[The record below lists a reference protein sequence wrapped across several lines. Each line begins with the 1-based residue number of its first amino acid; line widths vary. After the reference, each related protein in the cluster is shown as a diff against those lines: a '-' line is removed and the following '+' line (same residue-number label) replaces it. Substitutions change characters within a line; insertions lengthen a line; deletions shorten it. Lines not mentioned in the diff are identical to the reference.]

1 MSTPMSEKQKK
12 WLAGSG
18 IFLFLLLSALIF
30 VLAGNPL
37 IRFVQEPERFRAWVD
52 AQGVMAPIAFMGML
66 ILQIV
71 VAVIPGEPL
80 EIAAGYAFGAVEGTL
95 LCMLGAF
102 IGRVAV
108 FLLVRRF
115 GTRAVEVFFPLEKLN
130 ELKFLQ
136 NKRRMTLWV
145 FFLFF
150 LPGTPEDVLCYI
162 VGLTDLPLRSW
173 LIISAIAPFPSIV
186 TSTIGGDALGMGNY
200 TFAII
205 VFAVT
210 LIISGLGLLAYRVI
224 CLKYPKAGC
233 FTLSIIASWMV
244 GAVAKFISATHMG
257 IASKP
262 SLGAW
267 GEKPGSPSFRRPSTA
282 MASFP
287 CRSMIDVK
295 SYFMGLVLLR

>member
-108 FLLVRRF
+108 FLLVDRKS
-115 GTRAVEVFFPLEKLN
+115 TRLN
-130 ELKFLQ
+130 
-136 NKRRMTLWV
+136 
-145 FFLFF
+145 
-150 LPGTPEDVLCYI
+150 
-162 VGLTDLPLRSW
+162 S
-173 LIISAIAPFPSIV
+173 S
-186 TSTIGGDALGMGNY
+186 
-200 TFAII
+200 
-205 VFAVT
+205 
-210 LIISGLGLLAYRVI
+210 
-224 CLKYPKAGC
+224 
-233 FTLSIIASWMV
+233 
-244 GAVAKFISATHMG
+244 H
-257 IASKP
+257 
-262 SLGAW
+262 
-267 GEKPGSPSFRRPSTA
+267 
-282 MASFP
+282 
-287 CRSMIDVK
+287 
-295 SYFMGLVLLR
+295 

>member
-1 MSTPMSEKQKK
+1 
-12 WLAGSG
+12 
-18 IFLFLLLSALIF
+18 
-30 VLAGNPL
+30 
-37 IRFVQEPERFRAWVD
+37 
-52 AQGVMAPIAFMGML
+52 MGML

-150 LPGTPEDVLCYI
+150 LPGTPKDVLCYI

-224 CLKYPKAGC
+224 CQ
-233 FTLSIIASWMV
+233 TR
-244 GAVAKFISATHMG
+244 
-257 IASKP
+257 
-262 SLGAW
+262 
-267 GEKPGSPSFRRPSTA
+267 E
-282 MASFP
+282 
-287 CRSMIDVK
+287 RSQ
-295 SYFMGLVLLR
+295 S